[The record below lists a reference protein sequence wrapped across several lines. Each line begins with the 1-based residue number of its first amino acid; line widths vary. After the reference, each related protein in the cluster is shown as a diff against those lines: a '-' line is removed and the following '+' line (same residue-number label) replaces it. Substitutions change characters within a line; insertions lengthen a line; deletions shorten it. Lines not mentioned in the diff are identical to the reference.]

1 MVRKAQADLEL
12 NLAKDTKGNTK
23 GFCKQMRS
31 RRKTREDTDLR
42 QNERRSWRWMH
53 LMLFCFSIY
62 QKKLALGS
70 PRSLRLEGK
79 SAARKSYPQ
88 LREHLKHIKACILLA
103 EDNSI
108 LLCTGKS
115 VKQANGVDPSPLLST
130 AVATSVVLCPAL
142 GYPVQGR
149 HWLIE
154 ASTESQ
160 SWLRDQ
166 SIRYIMRGSCTSH
179 RLFGWNFNYF
189 FIIFYHYGYSN

>member
-1 MVRKAQADLEL
+1 
-12 NLAKDTKGNTK
+12 
-23 GFCKQMRS
+23 
-31 RRKTREDTDLR
+31 
-42 QNERRSWRWMH
+42 
-53 LMLFCFSIY
+53 MLFCLSIY
-62 QKKLALGS
+62 QKKLALRS

-130 AVATSVVLCPAL
+130 AEATSVVLCPAL

-189 FIIFYHYGYSN
+189 FIIMGTATKKKKQTKKMQTHFTNSSCDIICTSKCEKHCSD